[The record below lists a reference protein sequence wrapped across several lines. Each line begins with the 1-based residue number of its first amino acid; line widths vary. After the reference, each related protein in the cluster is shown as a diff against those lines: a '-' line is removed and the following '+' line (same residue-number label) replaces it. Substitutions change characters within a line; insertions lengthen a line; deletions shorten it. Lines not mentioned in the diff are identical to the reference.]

1 MAGMSTPERR
11 RGKTSDEEILTVL
24 RAADWPLGS
33 TDVGDAVG
41 VSQQAAYNRL
51 SRLAE
56 EARVERRQTGGSVLW
71 RPA

>member
-1 MAGMSTPERR
+1 MSTPTGR
-11 RGKTSDEEILTVL
+11 RGKTSNDEILAVL
-24 RAADWPLGS
+24 ADADWPLGS

-51 SRLAE
+51 RQLAD
-56 EARVERRQTGGSVLW
+56 AGRVERRTTGGTTLW